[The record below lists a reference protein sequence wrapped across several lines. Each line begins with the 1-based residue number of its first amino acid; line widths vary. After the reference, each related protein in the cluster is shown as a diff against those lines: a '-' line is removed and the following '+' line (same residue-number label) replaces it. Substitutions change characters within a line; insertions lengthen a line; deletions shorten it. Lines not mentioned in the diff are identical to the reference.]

1 MTMVM
6 MPRSSDAD
14 ADADVGERRD
24 VDMVAEVDVD
34 DGVDAAG
41 EDVEVDKEDGAEGSE
56 T

>member
-1 MTMVM
+1 MVM
-6 MPRSSDAD
+6 MPRSSD

-34 DGVDAAG
+34 EGVDAAG
-41 EDVEVDKEDGAEGSE
+41 EDVDVDKEDGAEGSE